1 MYKIQKIT
9 CSHDIYDETLF
20 IEKKFNN
27 WYGLSRDKK
36 PENYIWDE
44 DLTVRQNKEQTAKY
58 NAEIDAEIEKRK
70 HEYSEANKALR
81 EAIIDY
87 IVDDCKIYNISC
99 SRAQA
104 EVIWNYCETQHEDDP
119 HNYIDDVIELFEK
132 LMEADK

>member
-9 CSHDIYDETLF
+9 CAHDIYEETLY
-20 IEKKFNN
+20 IEKHFNN
-27 WYGLSRDKK
+27 WYSLSRDKK

-87 IVDDCKIYNISC
+87 IVADCNIKC
-99 SRAQA
+99 SRSQA
-104 EVIWNYCETQHEDDP
+104 EIMWTYCAIQHEDDP
-119 HNYIDDVIELFEK
+119 HNYVDDVIDLFEK

>member
-9 CSHDIYDETLF
+9 CSHDIYDETLL
-20 IEKKFNN
+20 IEKNFNN
-27 WYGLSRDKK
+27 WYRLSRDKK

-44 DLTVRQNKEQTAKY
+44 NLTVRQNKEQTAKY
-58 NAEIDAEIEKRK
+58 NAEIDTEIEKRK

-87 IVDDCKIYNISC
+87 IVDNCNISC
-99 SRAQA
+99 SRSQA
-104 EVIWNYCETQHEDDP
+104 EVMWNYCRIQHEDDP
-119 HNYIDDVIELFEK
+119 HNYVDDVIELFEK

>member
-9 CSHDIYDETLF
+9 CAHDIYEERLF
-20 IEKKFNN
+20 IEKNFNN
-27 WYGLSRDKK
+27 WFCLGRDKK

-81 EAIIDY
+81 EAIVDY
-87 IVDDCKIYNISC
+87 IITDCNVKC

-104 EVIWNYCETQHEDDP
+104 EVIWSYCLMQHGDDP
-119 HNYIDDVIELFEK
+119 HNYVDDVIELFEK